1 MKASAA
7 CLFILAIVSSSVAAP
22 LTRSSTKRSG
32 PGKRGLC
39 WPFYNAPL
47 DPAKLNDGS
56 GTVNLIYDYET
67 TLPSSSNGN
76 GGLNFIGTQRCLD
89 CDSSPIADLA
99 ARQKQN
105 GFSTLFT
112 LNEPDINGITPAQ
125 AAAWYIQNINPLPI
139 KKALPAVTASTNPG
153 QGLDWLSQ
161 MLAACAGQCFFDYI
175 NLHHYGSSFDQF
187 QTYVTAAHAQ
197 FPNNQIVI
205 TEFALQAP
213 PGGQADQCVFFLL
226 YSLLLI
232 IIISSP
238 LFLSLLPSLA
248 PTLNISRTHPPT
260 RRVAYYKQAIPFLDS
275 SSFVEMYFPFVAT
288 SPSLFTANDAAGA
301 QFAGTGST
309 LYNDDGSV
317 SAVGALLLQ

>member
-1 MKASAA
+1 MKTSAA
-7 CLFILAIVSSSVAAP
+7 CVFLLGLVSSSVAAP
-22 LTRSSTKRSG
+22 LTRSSMKRSG

-76 GGLNFIGTQRCLD
+76 GGLNFIGMQRCLD
-89 CDSSPIADLA
+89 CDSSPIAQLA
-99 ARQKQN
+99 ARQKQI

-112 LNEPDINGITPAQ
+112 LNEPDVNGITPGQ

-153 QGLDWLSQ
+153 QGLDWLNQ
-161 MLAACAGQCFFDYI
+161 FIAACAGQCFFDYI

-187 QTYVTAAHAQ
+187 QTYVNAAHAQ

-213 PGGQADQCVFFLL
+213 PGGQADQ
-226 YSLLLI
+226 
-232 IIISSP
+232 
-238 LFLSLLPSLA
+238 
-248 PTLNISRTHPPT
+248 
-260 RRVAYYKQAIPFLDS
+260 VAYYKQAIPFLDNAA
-275 SSFVEMYFPFVAT
+275 FVEMYFPFVAT
-288 SPSLFTANDAAGA
+288 TPSLFTANDAAGA
-301 QFAGTGST
+301 TFAGTGSA